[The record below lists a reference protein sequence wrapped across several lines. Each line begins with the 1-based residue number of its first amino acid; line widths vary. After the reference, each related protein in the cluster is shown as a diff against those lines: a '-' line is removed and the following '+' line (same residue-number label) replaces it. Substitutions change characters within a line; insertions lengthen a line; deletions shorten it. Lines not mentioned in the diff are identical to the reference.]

1 MPGATAGT
9 RFRRPQFGQVM
20 ISRGATGAVMG
31 SGGVLVGRIL
41 VADSKLAV
49 GVSDADYGPVED
61 VAGEQGAADPG
72 LDLAADEPAQRPRP
86 VDRVVALLGDKAPG
100 VGGDLKLHLPLAQP
114 GPEVIEHEVDDVL
127 DLPLG
132 E

>member
-1 MPGATAGT
+1 MPGAATGT

-20 ISRGATGAVMG
+20 ISVGATGAVMG
-31 SGGVLVGRIL
+31 SGILVGRIL

-49 GVSDADYGPVED
+49 GVADADYGPVED
-61 VAGEQGAADPG
+61 VAGEQSAADPG

-100 VGGDLKLHLPLAQP
+100 VGGDFQLH
-114 GPEVIEHEVDDVL
+114 
-127 DLPLG
+127 
-132 E
+132 